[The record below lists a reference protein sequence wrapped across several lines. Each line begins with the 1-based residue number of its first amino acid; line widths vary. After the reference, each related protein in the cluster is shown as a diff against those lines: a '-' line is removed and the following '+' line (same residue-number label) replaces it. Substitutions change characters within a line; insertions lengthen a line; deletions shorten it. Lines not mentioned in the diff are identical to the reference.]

1 MKKYA
6 DVNLDACATDNDT
19 WWSMCTDY
27 TSGPL
32 DNRMQGEHFEDFY
45 LMRYADVL
53 LMLTELTGEASY
65 MNIKMSGE
73 RCLHAS

>member
-1 MKKYA
+1 
-6 DVNLDACATDNDT
+6 
-19 WWSMCTDY
+19 MCTDY
-27 TSGPL
+27 TSSPL